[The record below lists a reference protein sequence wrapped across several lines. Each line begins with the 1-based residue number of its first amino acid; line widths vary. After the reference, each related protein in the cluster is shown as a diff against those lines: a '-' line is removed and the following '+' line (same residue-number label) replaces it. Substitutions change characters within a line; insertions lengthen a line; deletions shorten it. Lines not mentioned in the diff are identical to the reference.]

1 MEEKGS
7 DRHEKNME
15 SDALAGGCFGVPLC
29 RSPILEA
36 GPDESRDGSIARAPV
51 APACESAGCFDNRS
65 LVRRLPL
72 EQNPLAVVQQ
82 RGAGIMV
89 CDRSCKRRAQESKLL
104 GVGAVYEA
112 RY

>member
-15 SDALAGGCFGVPLC
+15 SDALAGSCFGVSVR
-29 RSPILEA
+29 RSAILQV
-36 GPDESRDGSIARAPV
+36 GPDESRDRSIARAPV
-51 APACESAGCFDNRS
+51 APAGESAGCFDNRS

-82 RGAGIMV
+82 GGAGIMV

-104 GVGAVYEA
+104 GVGAIHEA
-112 RY
+112 